1 MSDLH
6 ETQRALARDQIGHL
20 GKNPPL
26 RVETRG
32 QKLDLARS
40 TVEEKRT
47 TEVEIQHEIT
57 SSFCLVDFS
66 RNLVSVQSFQI
77 PFLDQEPKQKPTS
90 ERAKKKH
97 GRHDHFL
104 DKPVNLFVHHHM
116 VILAEFARLSTNQPG
131 IAHWTRFLFCACL
144 NRKSH
149 NWHFPHRNNAFLSE
163 SNLLVSL
170 SRKLS
175 DLNAE

>member
-1 MSDLH
+1 MILAMSDLH

-57 SSFCLVDFS
+57 SL
-66 RNLVSVQSFQI
+66 SVW
-77 PFLDQEPKQKPTS
+77 L
-90 ERAKKKH
+90 
-97 GRHDHFL
+97 
-104 DKPVNLFVHHHM
+104 
-116 VILAEFARLSTNQPG
+116 ILAETL
-131 IAHWTRFLFCACL
+131 
-144 NRKSH
+144 
-149 NWHFPHRNNAFLSE
+149 
-163 SNLLVSL
+163 
-170 SRKLS
+170 
-175 DLNAE
+175 